1 VAGVGSCGFCGVN
14 VSGGGVRA
22 VSPAAH
28 REPAE
33 EGFEEEGK
41 YEGVEGVP
49 LQGATVIMSMEWV
62 EPYGV
67 I

>member
-1 VAGVGSCGFCGVN
+1 VAGVGSGGFCGVN
-14 VSGGGVRA
+14 VSGWGAWA
-22 VSPAAH
+22 VASAAR

-33 EGFEEEGK
+33 KWFEEEGK
-41 YEGVEGVP
+41 YEGGRVP
-49 LQGATVIMSMEWV
+49 PCRVARLKSMEGV